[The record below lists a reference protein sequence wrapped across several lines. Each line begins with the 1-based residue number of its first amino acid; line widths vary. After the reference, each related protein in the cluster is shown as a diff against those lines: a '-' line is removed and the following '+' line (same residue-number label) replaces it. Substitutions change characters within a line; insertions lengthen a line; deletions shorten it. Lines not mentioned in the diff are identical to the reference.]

1 MSMKK
6 AFAYFIVFAAAVCA
20 FSQTSPVDYYYIA
33 DFDDVQGTVTF
44 DKAEAYS
51 ISPDEIIQPQTP
63 PDENSAIHLFLEN
76 GYIYGGVRV
85 GRVNMPSN
93 VDMSVYSLEST
104 VSSEFWIRRNLT
116 LVSDWIQTVSSD
128 VKYSSSTSGARQLR
142 FAVTD
147 RGSKLA
153 VGGNMELNTSKYF
166 VTRVSN
172 GRGSVASSGGVEFD
186 IGGALAFNFQGASD
200 AEGYH
205 IFDMR
210 DSQSKTTG
218 GDAMLLNLG
227 GLSSSGKAVFMTAA
241 TSATANFNFTDD
253 DSGNFAGGSFEGI
266 FAVDSSAPSSVNIYM
281 NGSGRQSMSIYKSAN
296 AAAHGF
302 GSDLDGMVDM
312 AISSVSVNSGEFVL
326 ESELQVQSIYLS
338 GGSLK
343 FSSPEKAN
351 LIIIDGGRLVFGGTI
366 KTADL
371 AIGADSIEV
380 VFSAEDLA
388 ANEIV
393 VMEYNYCGET
403 LDPQKVF
410 LARGESGED
419 LGGMFEIIG
428 ESGSGYSLIYTVPE
442 PAVSAAIFA
451 GMAVLALLCRS
462 RKKF

>member
-1 MSMKK
+1 MKK

-76 GYIYGGVRV
+76 GYNYGGGSVC
-85 GRVNMPSN
+85 RVNMPSN

-241 TSATANFNFTDD
+241 TSATANFIFTD

-281 NGSGRQSMSIYKSAN
+281 NGSGRQSMAIYKSAN

-312 AISSVSVNSGEFVL
+312 TISSVSVDSGEFVL

-351 LIIIDGGRLVFGGTI
+351 SITIDVFGGTI

-371 AIGADSIEV
+371 AIVADSIEV
-380 VFSAEDLA
+380 VFSAEDLT

-393 VMEYNYCGET
+393 VMEYDYCVET

>member
-1 MSMKK
+1 MKK

-33 DFDDVQGTVTF
+33 GFNDVQGTVTF

-51 ISPDEIIQPQTP
+51 ISPDETIQPQTP

-76 GYIYGGVRV
+76 GYSYGDVSV
-85 GRVNMPSN
+85 SRVNMPSN

-128 VKYSSSTSGARQLR
+128 VKYSSSMFGARQLR
-142 FAVTD
+142 FAVTNG
-147 RGSKLA
+147 GSKLA

-172 GRGSVASSGGVEFD
+172 GRDSVASSGGVEFD

-241 TSATANFNFTDD
+241 TSATANFIFTD

-281 NGSGRQSMSIYKSAN
+281 NGSGRQSMAIYKSAK

-312 AISSVSVNSGEFVL
+312 AISSVSVNSGVFVL

-351 LIIIDGGRLVFGGTI
+351 SITIDGGRLVFGGTI
-366 KTADL
+366 KTANL

-380 VFSAEDLA
+380 VFSAEDLV
-388 ANEIV
+388 ANKIV
-393 VMEYNYCGET
+393 VMEYDYCDET
-403 LDPQKVF
+403 LDLQKVF

>member
-1 MSMKK
+1 MKK

-33 DFDDVQGTVTF
+33 DYEDVQGTVTF

-51 ISPDEIIQPQTP
+51 ISPDETIQPQTP
-63 PDENSAIHLFLEN
+63 PDENSAIHLSLGN
-76 GYIYGGVRV
+76 GYNYGGVSV
-85 GRVNMPSN
+85 SRVNMPSN

-104 VSSEFWIRRNLT
+104 VSSEFWMRRNLT

-147 RGSKLA
+147 RGKLA

-172 GRGSVASSGGVEFD
+172 VGDSVASSGGVEFD

-210 DSQSKTTG
+210 DSQSKATG

-241 TSATANFNFTDD
+241 TSAIANFIFADD

-281 NGSGRQSMSIYKSAN
+281 NGSGRQSMAIYKSAN

-312 AISSVSVNSGEFVL
+312 AISYVSVDSGVFVL
-326 ESELQVQSIYLS
+326 ESELQVQNIYLS
-338 GGSLK
+338 DGSLK

-351 LIIIDGGRLVFGGTI
+351 SIIIDGGRLVFGGTI
-366 KTADL
+366 KTANL

-393 VMEYNYCGET
+393 VMEYDYCDET
-403 LDPQKVF
+403 LDLQKVF
-410 LARGESGED
+410 LARGESDED

-462 RKKF
+462 RKKI

>member
-1 MSMKK
+1 MKK

-33 DFDDVQGTVTF
+33 DFNDVQGTVTF

-76 GYIYGGVRV
+76 GYIYDDVRV
-85 GRVNMPSN
+85 SRVNMPSN

-104 VSSEFWIRRNLT
+104 VSSEFWMRRNLT

-147 RGSKLA
+147 RGKLA

-172 GRGSVASSGGVEFD
+172 VGDSVASSGGVEFD

-281 NGSGRQSMSIYKSAN
+281 NGSGRQSMAIYKSAN

-312 AISSVSVNSGEFVL
+312 VISSVSVDSGEFVL

-351 LIIIDGGRLVFGGTI
+351 SIIIDGGRLVFGGTI

-371 AIGADSIEV
+371 AISADSIEV
-380 VFSAEDLA
+380 VFSAKDLT

-393 VMEYNYCGET
+393 VMEYDYCDET
-403 LDPQKVF
+403 LDLQKVF

-419 LGGMFEIIG
+419 LGGMFEIIR